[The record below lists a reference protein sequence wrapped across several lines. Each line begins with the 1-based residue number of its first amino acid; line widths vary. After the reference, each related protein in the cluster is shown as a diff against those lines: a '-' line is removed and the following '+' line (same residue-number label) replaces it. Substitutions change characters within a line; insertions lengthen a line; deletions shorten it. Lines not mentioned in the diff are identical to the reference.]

1 MDGNFGLVRKKNA
14 GTSTLGPK
22 HGERLFVDD
31 AKVIGKYV
39 DGPKDVHVPKNTV
52 IERFL
57 FMYLL
62 FLMYVYVC
70 STLVKFYLLFRS
82 TL

>member
-22 HGERLFVDD
+22 HGEKLFVDD

-39 DGPKDVHVPKNTV
+39 DGPKDVPVPKNTV
-52 IERFL
+52 TERFMV
-57 FMYLL
+57 FMT
-62 FLMYVYVC
+62 FLIIMLNFC
-70 STLVKFYLLFRS
+70 AM
-82 TL
+82 